1 MCSHAQRQFI
11 AFRTLWN
18 DRKVLEIICGKRL
31 AGLLLAVSLGLAI
44 PGDLLQPAWG
54 QASGGGG
61 RAGDGGAQG
70 SQQALAIYADAAN
83 FQKNQELALASE
95 QWEKFLKDFPDEPLA
110 SEAAHYLG
118 VCQMRLAEPNYRR
131 AAEAFERALKYKD
144 HDLREESLYNLGW
157 CLYASGNAGEVPDA
171 ANLRRAAA
179 AFQKLLKEFPKTSL
193 ADGALF
199 FQGEA
204 FYGLRESEQ
213 AVAAYDAMLKSPAG
227 QTSSLRPDALYS
239 KGVALEELKRYEQ
252 AIGVYRTLLSKHPED
267 RLVGTVRLRL
277 AEVLV
282 LEKNYAEADR
292 LLAEVIAEG
301 ESEDLPLAI
310 SRRAFVLAQLGRG
323 EEAAALYERLVVEFP
338 ASPWAASANMA
349 AAQSLFRAGNLVAA
363 AAKFQTVL
371 DVQADRATATEAAH
385 WLAVIALGKGQ
396 ADEANKFARDQIAK
410 GIDGPYALALQL
422 DAAEARSLLNGEQ
435 AAALTEF
442 EALIKR
448 AGDDPLLPRI
458 LYNAAFTALQLG
470 QPAKVL
476 ELTDNFATRYADSP
490 LLADIS
496 YLQAEAYLQSGQPT
510 EAISAY
516 DRLLAAAAADNPQ
529 LSLWTLRA
537 ATANFAAKKYD
548 GAIGLLE
555 KSLPTLP
562 KANWPEAFFLIGNSH
577 VAAGR
582 PDQAIQAYQRGL
594 KDNPQGPRRD
604 EMMFRMAAA
613 QVANDDLPAATQTW
627 QRIIAEFS
635 GSPIADQAR
644 YRLAQNA
651 AEAGQIERALELY
664 DQLLTPQADPVLR
677 PYALYGKGWSLL
689 QEQRHQEAV
698 APLGDFIDQFDQHP
712 LRAECILARGMC
724 HRRLAALPAA
734 AADFQTFLDMQPS
747 GDNLG
752 HGLYE
757 LALVDRQ
764 QSRPRDAVRNLQ
776 RIVAEVPAYP
786 ALDDVLFEL
795 AGLQRE
801 LNDNQAAIAAYE
813 ELVKR
818 FPKSTHA
825 SEANYFVG
833 QAAYANRDWAAA
845 ERAYLKASD
854 QSEDKKLLEK
864 SLYRLGWTY
873 FQQAQHDRAA
883 ATFQDQASRCPDGDL
898 RIDALMMV
906 GESHFAKADYRAALT
921 AYEQA
926 REQIVIVDGDD
937 RRFTDDAEKRVREL
951 VFLHGGQSAGQ
962 LKRFDEALQWYEQMR
977 NRYPASDYLP
987 QVYYETGFAYQQL
1000 NKTDEAVKFFIQAAN
1015 SNRNESAA
1023 RARFMLGEIL
1033 FEKNELDKA
1042 ITEFKKVMYGFGA
1055 EQAAEPIRDWQAKS
1069 GFEAGRCAELLM
1081 QRNQG
1086 ERRRQANELAV
1097 KYYGY
1102 VIENHA
1108 QHALAARARE
1118 RIDVLKRL

>member
-1 MCSHAQRQFI
+1 MP
-11 AFRTLWN
+11 
-18 DRKVLEIICGKRL
+18 EIICGKRL
-31 AGLLLAVSLGLAI
+31 ASLLMVVSLGLAI
-44 PGDLLQPAWG
+44 PGNWLGSAWG
-54 QASGGGG
+54 QAAGGGG
-61 RAGDGGAQG
+61 RTGDQAAQRGSGGN
-70 SQQALAIYADAAN
+70 QQALAVYADAAN
-83 FQKNQELALASE
+83 FQNNGELALASE
-95 QWEKFLKDFPDEPLA
+95 QWEKFLKEFPNEPLA
-110 SEAAHYLG
+110 SQAAHYLG
-118 VCQMRLAEPNYRR
+118 VCQMQLAEPNYGR
-131 AAEAFERALKYKD
+131 AAEAFEQALRNKK
-144 HDLREESLYNLGW
+144 HELREESLSNLGW
-157 CLYASGNAGEVPDA
+157 CLYALGNAGEVPDA
-171 ANLRRAAA
+171 ANLRRAVA
-179 AFQKLLKEFPKTSL
+179 AFQTLLKEFPKTPL
-193 ADGALF
+193 ADRALF
-199 FQGEA
+199 YQGESL
-204 FYGLRESEQ
+204 YGLGQSEQ

-227 QTSSLRPDALYS
+227 QKSSLRADAMYS
-239 KGVALEELKRYEQ
+239 KGVALEELKRYDR
-252 AIGVYRTLLSKHPED
+252 AIGVYRGLLSQHTED

-282 LEKNYAEADR
+282 LEKDYAEAER

-323 EEAAALYERLVVEFP
+323 EEAAALYERLVAEFP

-363 AAKFQTVL
+363 AAKFRTVL
-371 DVQADRATATEAAH
+371 DAQADRATATEAAH

-396 ADEANKFARDQIAK
+396 AAEANKFARDQIAK
-410 GIDGPYALALQL
+410 GVDGPYALALQL
-422 DAAEARSLLNGEQ
+422 DAAEARSLLEGEQ

-448 AGDDPLLPRI
+448 AANDPLLPRI

-470 QPAKVL
+470 QPARVL
-476 ELTDNFATRYADSP
+476 ELTDNFAARYADSP
-490 LLADIS
+490 LVADIS
-496 YLQAEAYLQSGQPT
+496 YLQAEAYLQSGQPA

-529 LSLWTLRA
+529 LPLWTLRA

-582 PDQAIQAYQRGL
+582 PDQAIKAYQRGL
-594 KDNPQGPRRD
+594 KDNPQGPRSD

-651 AEAGQIERALELY
+651 ADAGQIERAIELY
-664 DQLLTPQADPVLR
+664 DQLLSPQADPVLR

-689 QEQRHQEAV
+689 QEQRHQEAI
-698 APLGDFIDQFDQHP
+698 APLSDFIDQFDQHP

-734 AADFQTFLDMQPS
+734 TADFQAFLEMQPS

-757 LALVDRQ
+757 LALIDRQ
-764 QSRPRDAVRNLQ
+764 QSRPREAVQNLR
-776 RIVAEVPAYP
+776 RIVADVPAYP
-786 ALDDVLFEL
+786 ALDDVLYEL
-795 AGLQRE
+795 AAVQRE
-801 LNDNQAAIAAYE
+801 LSENEAAIAAYE
-813 ELVKR
+813 QLVKR
-818 FPKSTHA
+818 FPESRHA
-825 SEANYFVG
+825 SEASYYVG
-833 QAAYANRDWAAA
+833 QAAYAERDWAAA
-845 ERAYLKASD
+845 ERAYLRVS
-854 QSEDKKLLEK
+854 QQTEDKALLEK

-873 FQQAQHDRAA
+873 FQQTQHDQAA
-883 ATFQDQASRCPDGDL
+883 ATFQEQASRCPEGNL
-898 RIDALMMV
+898 HIDALMMI
-906 GESHFAKADYRAALT
+906 GESHFAKADYQAALT

-926 REQIVIVDGDD
+926 RQQIITVDGEN
-937 RRFTDDAEKRVREL
+937 RRFADDAEKRVREL

-962 LKRFDEALQWYEQMR
+962 LKRFDEALQWYDQMR

-987 QVYYETGFAYQQL
+987 QVYYETGFAFQQL
-1000 NKTDEAVKFFIQAAN
+1000 KKTDEAVKFFIQAAN
-1015 SNRNESAA
+1015 NNRNESAA

-1042 ITEFKKVMYGFGA
+1042 INEFKKVMYGFGA

-1069 GFEAGRCAELLM
+1069 GFEAGRCAELLV
-1081 QRNQG
+1081 QRNNG
-1086 ERRRQANELAV
+1086 EQRRQAIELAV

-1102 VIENHA
+1102 VIETHS